1 MRISLCCQWL
11 PLVVYNYTIDIGRQ
25 QWLPSYHPH
34 PPHTRP
40 LRVGIIYKLADYLIS
55 LLSICPNYWPISL
68 STSGSDQR
76 QRHKNWASY
85 LSPLPNGSFS
95 GTWTVDNQNIFV
107 FGKMELLWKDLEN
120 IYSHFHSHWTWRN
133 SQYRLLT
140 MKNDVQ
146 SNHIKL
152 LSTMF
157 QLERIFGTKCWLRL
171 WLRLRGSCVDTHWTL
186 SGGFLHTHG
195 DTHTDM

>member
-34 PPHTRP
+34 PPHTRQ
-40 LRVGIIYKLADYLIS
+40 LRLGIIYKLAADYLIS
-55 LLSICPNYWPISL
+55 LLSICPNYWPPSL

-85 LSPLPNGSFS
+85 LNPLPNGSFS

-120 IYSHFHSHWTWRN
+120 IYSHFHNVSVSTVTELAGIPNTHYWRWEMTFN
-133 SQYRLLT
+133 LT
-140 MKNDVQ
+140 IYKTSLYNVPV
-146 SNHIKL
+146 
-152 LSTMF
+152 
-157 QLERIFGTKCWLRL
+157 GAYLRN
-171 WLRLRGSCVDTHWTL
+171 
-186 SGGFLHTHG
+186 
-195 DTHTDM
+195 